1 MAKESGSSNFNPSVY
16 LNDPVLSFWRLKDK
30 TFFRSN
36 ILLKHYPL
44 HLDNKQSFTK
54 DELFPNEKKQLFEML
69 LNIPTIIHIGSVAE
83 NYYLN
88 LTKDIDFSM
97 LQVLSTNFNE
107 DIKTINSYCKE
118 ILGDEYNKI
127 VINFYRPFFQFW
139 DTRVEFIIDGSTL
152 ITVFGNNGICLP
164 YNNIYVKDL
173 KINRLQTGGFYKK
186 LKGGSHSS
194 DDEIVI
200 KMATFILL
208 FNHNLIARHY
218 EYINRRDDYKKYENL
233 LSLLLKKRRTYLK
246 KNNKTVMD
254 NTPYREFV
262 IKCDGKTIDS
272 GRQRRIAY
280 GEKRKLKQ
288 LHVFRYDPSCQKE
301 DYKPP
306 DFIFKNTS
314 GNICKNDMSKLL
326 E

>member
-1 MAKESGSSNFNPSVY
+1 
-16 LNDPVLSFWRLKDK
+16 
-30 TFFRSN
+30 
-36 ILLKHYPL
+36 PL

-208 FNHNLIARHY
+208 FNHNLIARH
-218 EYINRRDDYKKYENL
+218 
-233 LSLLLKKRRTYLK
+233 
-246 KNNKTVMD
+246 
-254 NTPYREFV
+254 
-262 IKCDGKTIDS
+262 
-272 GRQRRIAY
+272 
-280 GEKRKLKQ
+280 
-288 LHVFRYDPSCQKE
+288 
-301 DYKPP
+301 
-306 DFIFKNTS
+306 
-314 GNICKNDMSKLL
+314 
-326 E
+326 